1 MKKKYSFLRGK
12 LWIIPLLLVISLTF
26 CSDST
31 GPEIPDYAI
40 YYFNASN
47 FDAGEDS
54 TGTIIV
60 IFKNASNE
68 DERIE
73 TEIPDEDT
81 TLYKQDGYKLEVK
94 STGEVYYTWP
104 TTGGSKTYAVNP
116 SGIVVE
122 HEKSGSEN
130 TYKVRF
136 IDQST
141 GEISYTANI
150 VESEGNW
157 WAIFE
162 DPINEV
168 VPALRSTDFFEN
180 VTYQFEFD
188 NAAGTGGILFRTNTS
203 GYIFS
208 TTYTKS

>member
-1 MKKKYSFLRGK
+1 
-12 LWIIPLLLVISLTF
+12 LLVILLTF

-68 DERIE
+68 DEQIE

-81 TLYKQDGYKLEVK
+81 TLYEQNGYKLEIK
-94 STGEVYYTWP
+94 SSGEVYYTWP
-104 TTGGSKTYAVNP
+104 TTSGSKTYAVNP
-116 SGIVVE
+116 VGIVVE

-136 IDQST
+136 IDQNT

-150 VESEGNW
+150 EENEGNW

-162 DPINEV
+162 DPINEQ

-188 NAAGTGGILFRTNTS
+188 NIAGTGEIAFETDPN
-203 GYIFS
+203 GYITRTRYS
-208 TTYTKS
+208 KS

>member
-1 MKKKYSFLRGK
+1 MKKKYSFLSGK
-12 LWIIPLLLVISLTF
+12 LRIAPLLLGVLLIF

-31 GPEIPDYAI
+31 GPEIPDYGI
-40 YYFNASN
+40 YYFNANN

-60 IFKNASNE
+60 VFKNASNE

-130 TYKVRF
+130 TYKIRF
-136 IDQST
+136 VDQNT

-150 VESEGNW
+150 GEGGGSW
-157 WAIFE
+157 WATFE
-162 DPINEV
+162 APINEL
-168 VPALRSTDFFEN
+168 VPAIRATDLFGN
-180 VTYQFEFD
+180 VMFVFEFD
-188 NAAGTGGILFRTNTS
+188 NIVGNAYIAFNTDPS
-203 GYIFS
+203 GYI
-208 TTYTKS
+208 TKTEFMS

>member
-1 MKKKYSFLRGK
+1 MKKKYSFLSGK
-12 LWIIPLLLVISLTF
+12 LWIAPLLLVILLTF

-47 FDAGEDS
+47 FDVGEDS
-54 TGTIIV
+54 TGTIII

-81 TLYKQDGYKLEVK
+81 TLYEQDGYKLEVK

-116 SGIVVE
+116 GGIVVE

-136 IDQST
+136 IDQNT

-150 VESEGNW
+150 EESEGNW

-168 VPALRSTDFFEN
+168 VPAIRSTDLFGN
-180 VTYQFEFD
+180 VMFVFEFD
-188 NAAGTGGILFRTNTS
+188 NIAGTGEIAFETDPN
-203 GYIFS
+203 GYI
-208 TTYTKS
+208 TKTEFKS